1 MRPGFVIGNGRSRV
15 GFDTRRLNVAGVTYG
30 SNAIHRDHHV
40 DYLVCCDKIMLGEA
54 VSQRVEKTS
63 FLHTRARW
71 KETNNDPSI
80 QVVPDLPYLGPN
92 KADKPEHWGSGH
104 YSALL
109 ACLKGHEIIIH
120 LGFDLWGNAHNEQN
134 NIYSGTNGYK
144 KKSDD
149 AVDPKFWI
157 YHSAKLFEHFP
168 KTQFVFINAPD
179 WKSPEEW
186 NEYTNWSKDTYE
198 GLETFLVDYPI

>member
-1 MRPGFVIGNGRSRV
+1 
-15 GFDTRRLNVAGVTYG
+15 
-30 SNAIHRDHHV
+30 
-40 DYLVCCDKIMLGEA
+40 ML
-54 VSQRVEKTS
+54 
-63 FLHTRARW
+63 
-71 KETNNDPSI
+71 
-80 QVVPDLPYLGPN
+80 
-92 KADKPEHWGSGH
+92 
-104 YSALL
+104 
-109 ACLKGHEIIIH
+109 IIIH

-186 NEYTNWSKDTYE
+186 DEYTNWSKDTYE